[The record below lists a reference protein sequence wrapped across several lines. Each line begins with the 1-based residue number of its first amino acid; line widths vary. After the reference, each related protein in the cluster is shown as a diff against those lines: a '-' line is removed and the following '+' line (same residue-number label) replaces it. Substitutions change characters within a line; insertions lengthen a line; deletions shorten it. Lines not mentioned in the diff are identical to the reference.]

1 MSAHI
6 EPVEQATPGGGADFA
21 HAAQGIGHGQAH
33 GHDREHE
40 HEHGHEFKPDSRHS
54 HDDDDGPTIALRKVA
69 AEVGI
74 DTVVSQALPHD
85 KLDYVMHELEA
96 GHHPLVVGDGLNDVL
111 AIKAGATSIA
121 MGERGIDI
129 AVASADIVLLGDDLR
144 RIPTCIRLGRRCRR
158 TATVN
163 AAIGLVWTV
172 AIIAF
177 AALGLLGA
185 VWVAILHN
193 VGTFIV
199 IANAG
204 RLLRIDE
211 DAASRPSGSS
221 GTLNAGEPPPVAY
234 R

>member
-1 MSAHI
+1 
-6 EPVEQATPGGGADFA
+6 
-21 HAAQGIGHGQAH
+21 
-33 GHDREHE
+33 
-40 HEHGHEFKPDSRHS
+40 
-54 HDDDDGPTIALRKVA
+54 
-69 AEVGI
+69 
-74 DTVVSQALPHD
+74 
-85 KLDYVMHELEA
+85 MHEMEA
-96 GHHPLVVGDGLNDVL
+96 GRHPLVVGDGLNDVL

-158 TATVN
+158 TATIN
-163 AAIGLVWTV
+163 AAIGLLWTV
-172 AIIAF
+172 EIIAL
-177 AALGLLGA
+177 AAVGLLGA

-211 DAASRPSGSS
+211 DSASQPSRDAH
-221 GTLNAGEPPPVAY
+221 AGDAQQG
-234 R
+234 

>member
-1 MSAHI
+1 LLA
-6 EPVEQATPGGGADFA
+6 EYVNALPPPPGP
-21 HAAQGIGHGQAH
+21 I
-33 GHDREHE
+33 
-40 HEHGHEFKPDSRHS
+40 
-54 HDDDDGPTIALRKVA
+54 DGPCVGLALNGQLLGWFSFADTLRVEAAGMLAELRELGLARQTLLTGDRDAVARKVA
-69 AEVGI
+69 ADVGI
-74 DTVVSQALPHD
+74 NTVVSQALPHD
-85 KLDYVMHELEA
+85 KLDYVMRELKA
-96 GHHPLVVGDGLNDVL
+96 GRHPLVVGDGLNDVL
-111 AIKAGATSIA
+111 AIKAGSTSIA
-121 MGERGIDI
+121 MGERGVDI

-163 AAIGLVWTV
+163 AAIGLTWTI
-172 AIIAF
+172 AIIAL

-193 VGTFIV
+193 LGTFVV

-211 DAASRPSGSS
+211 VAEDRAAVR
-221 GTLNAGEPPPVAY
+221 A